1 MEDQYTEEIRKL
13 KEQGL
18 SERKIAGTLNIS
30 RNQVRNALLEIK
42 MEAAGEDGL
51 PEDKLRSVIREE
63 LKRARE
69 DEEEDRKSNG
79 GFPMMRKAGGGM
91 EVTAPEAVLVQYMGG
106 TDAETAELKAIM
118 KFRAAMLMVMD
129 LVDIQKGLAEADAR
143 RMEPI
148 LKLMKETREEQDAA
162 AERAKSSSEE
172 IAGRAAQ
179 ATAGQLYEAI
189 SQNQG
194 QVNSSLE
201 KIKQLVGGQASDPFS
216 QMVSMMQSMQQM
228 SLMFGMPM
236 PGMMPGGAPGAVTPG
251 VETAAEPPPIERHS
265 INEWEGK

>member
-1 MEDQYTEEIRKL
+1 MEDQYTEEVKKL

-18 SERKIAGTLNIS
+18 SERKIAEHLNIS
-30 RNQVRNALLEIK
+30 RNQVRNALHEIK
-42 MEAAGEDGL
+42 IEEAGEDTL
-51 PEDKLRSVIREE
+51 PEDKMRSIIREE
-63 LKRARE
+63 LKHARE
-69 DEEEDRKSNG
+69 EEEEEGKSNG
-79 GFPMMRKAGGGM
+79 GFPMMRKAGAGM

-106 TDAETAELKAIM
+106 SDAELAELKAIM

-143 RMEPI
+143 RMEPV

-162 AERAKSSSEE
+162 AARAKASSEE
-172 IAGRAAQ
+172 IADRAAQ

-189 SQNQG
+189 NQNQG

-201 KIKQLVGGQASDPFS
+201 KIKQMIGGQSSDPFS

-228 SLMFGMPM
+228 SSMFGMPM
-236 PGMMPGGAPGAVTPG
+236 PGMMPGGAPGTVPPG
-251 VETAAEPPPIERHS
+251 AAAAAEPPPIERHN
-265 INEWEGK
+265 IKEWEGK